1 VIEPIMYF
9 GIGFLIASLVGLVF
23 IPLVHSRAVRLTM
36 RRVEASTPLSMSEIQ
51 ADKDHLRAEFAL
63 ATRRLEMALEQTNT
77 RMAGQLAEIG
87 RKTDAIGRLKLV
99 VDEKAAAILS
109 LESQEQMLREQVR
122 VAEGEISA
130 KIETLQERDN
140 SLAKISEELANT
152 VNELEGRT
160 AISNSQRIELVTA
173 QTQLQ
178 AIEQRMVETTHDLQQ
193 SQNELDRERQLMH
206 ETSQKFA
213 SARQQIAN
221 FQDQIA
227 GLERTI
233 IAQQTGAEQLV
244 RRAQDLE
251 GQVATHRKQI
261 AEHDEHL
268 AKALTKNEQAR
279 LTEEG
284 LRNKLAKM
292 EQRHSAEA
300 EELRTHRQAAEE
312 QLDRLRAE
320 RANLHKQIAA
330 AKQASDAERTELLQK
345 SASGQQVGDTAHA
358 ALRKQLAEAKQA
370 VEAERAAFRQQ
381 LTEAKKAAEVERTAL
396 QKQLTEAKQ
405 AAGTTA
411 PKPSA
416 KAAPSADYA
425 DNALLRERINDVA
438 AEVARLTMEL
448 EGPNSPIEA
457 ILAKESLAKESIA
470 RAGAK
475 DAAKDK
481 NGSGAVNGA
490 NEASLADRIRALQ
503 QRSARQR
510 ARV

>member
-1 VIEPIMYF
+1 MIEPIMYF
-9 GIGFLIASLVGLVF
+9 GIGFLVASLVGLVF
-23 IPLVHSRAVRLTM
+23 MPLVHSRAVRLTM
-36 RRVEASTPLSMSEIQ
+36 RRVEASTPLSMAEIQ

-63 ATRRLEMALEQTNT
+63 ATRRLEMALEQTNA

-87 RKTDAIGRLKLV
+87 RKSDAISRLKLV
-99 VDEKAAAILS
+99 LDEKAAAILS
-109 LESQEQMLREQVR
+109 LESQEQMLREQMR

-130 KIETLQERDN
+130 KTAMLQERDN
-140 SLAKISEELANT
+140 SLTKISEELANT
-152 VNELEGRT
+152 VGELESRT

-178 AIEQRMVETTHDLQQ
+178 AIEQRMVETSHDLQQ

-206 ETSQKFA
+206 ETSQKLG
-213 SARQQIAN
+213 SARQQIAS
-221 FQDQIA
+221 FQDHVA

-233 IAQQTGAEQLV
+233 IAQQAEAEQHG
-244 RRAQDLE
+244 RRVQELE
-251 GQVATHRKQI
+251 GQVAAHRKQI
-261 AEHDEHL
+261 AGHDEHL
-268 AKALTKNEQAR
+268 AKVLTRNEQAR

-292 EQRHSAEA
+292 EQRHSTEA
-300 EELRTHRQAAEE
+300 EELRNQRQAAEE

-330 AKQASDAERTELLQK
+330 AKQASDAERTELLQNP
-345 SASGQQVGDTAHA
+345 AGGQQAGENASA
-358 ALRKQLAEAKQA
+358 ALRKQLAEAKRA
-370 VEAERAAFRQQ
+370 VEAERI
-381 LTEAKKAAEVERTAL
+381 AL
-396 QKQLTEAKQ
+396 HKQLAEAKQ
-405 AAGTTA
+405 AADA
-411 PKPSA
+411 ERAVLQRQLAEAKQIASAAASKPSA
-416 KAAPSADYA
+416 KIAPSADYA

-457 ILAKESLAKESIA
+457 ILAKESIA
-470 RAGAK
+470 RTGAK
-475 DAAKDK
+475 DIAKDK

-490 NEASLADRIRALQ
+490 TEASLADRIRALQ

-510 ARV
+510 APV